1 MARYRL
7 KRKTYG
13 IGEAIGN
20 TLSNTVGGGMEMV
33 GKAADTKL
41 GGFAGALVHV
51 FQSQHPAIFAGS
63 AGQPA
68 GAGGRY
74 TDTGIGSSVKKQGVV
89 VRRQWP
95 AATTIF

>member
-13 IGEAIGN
+13 IGEAVGN

-41 GGFAGALVHV
+41 GGFAGAMTGMGLLGTMGLGPVGLLASGALGAATV
-51 FQSQHPAIFAGS
+51 RGVGKGLKN
-63 AGQPA
+63 AGQDMQ
-68 GAGGRY
+68 
-74 TDTGIGSSVKKQGVV
+74 T
-89 VRRQWP
+89 
-95 AATTIF
+95 